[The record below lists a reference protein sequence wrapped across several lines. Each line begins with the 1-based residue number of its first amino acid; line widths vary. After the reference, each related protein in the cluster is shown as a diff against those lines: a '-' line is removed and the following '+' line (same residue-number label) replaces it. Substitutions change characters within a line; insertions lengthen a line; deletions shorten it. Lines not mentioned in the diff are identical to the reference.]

1 MINLEGT
8 FLNAQRMHL
17 STLSQVQTLN
27 ELFEELSSATASA
40 FHGKRSLITRVK
52 LVWPCGQHKEGKI
65 RLLSIMGHA
74 RLINSVT
81 RRLI

>member
-40 FHGKRSLITRVK
+40 FHGKRSLITRYRY
-52 LVWPCGQHKEGKI
+52 GI
-65 RLLSIMGHA
+65 
-74 RLINSVT
+74 
-81 RRLI
+81 